1 MIDRRKTNPQLILNW
16 FGGGIAVGLILVM
29 GFVTYALVYEEVP
42 ETNQNALLILIGIL
56 STNITSV
63 IQYFFGSSAQTKQQ
77 SETIDT
83 LAKTAQTAGT
93 ALASTGKPEAIVI
106 PEGGSATATATP
118 DGTVITSDVPKP

>member
-1 MIDRRKTNPQLILNW
+1 MIKSNTPQAILNW

-29 GFVTYALVYEEVP
+29 GFVTYALVYREVP

-93 ALASTGKPEAIVI
+93 ALASTASPEALVI
-106 PEGGSATATATP
+106 PSGQSATATATP
-118 DGTVITSDVPKP
+118 DGTVITSDTEAKA